1 MQPLHPGSK
10 VSAGSSIE
18 AIARKAGGR
27 VLASGQDIV
36 GFAGRL
42 KDRSGISEAPL
53 KTYAIAGLQCG
64 VTRCMRTGADWR
76 KGRA

>member
-10 VSAGSSIE
+10 VSAGSSLE
-18 AIARKAGGR
+18 AIAKASGR

-36 GFAGRL
+36 EFAVRL
-42 KDRSGISEAPL
+42 KDRSGISEALL
-53 KTYAIAGLQCG
+53 KTYAITGLQCG